1 MALTALGLTQADS
14 RIYTVLVAHPQSTSS
29 ELADACG
36 VSPVAAG
43 RVLGRLT
50 RMGLARK
57 ISERPVRYLAVTPDV
72 AISDLINRRE
82 AELNRART
90 VVHEL
95 MDTHR
100 EASGILHPD
109 MAVDV
114 LTDRDDISAMAR
126 RIQADARVQVRG
138 FDRPPY
144 IDRPGSNLGVQVE
157 RQRRGVRHRVVYDRA
172 AVALRGRLEQDIMPS
187 ARAGEQ
193 ARVRPELPLKL
204 ILCDDRMGIIP
215 FSIAPRGE
223 AAAYAIYGSSLLA
236 ALSALF
242 EAEWDR
248 AVPLSD
254 LVSQRGDEDASAR
267 PSHDDEPDD
276 DTRNLLTLLAAGLT
290 DDAIAR
296 SLGWS
301 SRTTQRRLQRLMTT
315 LGASTRFQAG
325 LLATRRG
332 WA

>member
-1 MALTALGLTQADS
+1 MALTAVGLTQADS
-14 RIYTVLVAHPQSTSS
+14 RIYTALVGHPRSTPT

-57 ISERPVRYLAVTPDV
+57 IADRPVRYLAVTPDV

-82 AELNRART
+82 AELNQART

-100 EASGILHPD
+100 EASRILHPD
-109 MAVDV
+109 LAADV

-126 RIQADARVQVRG
+126 RIQADAQVQIRA

-144 IDRPGSNLGVQVE
+144 VDRPGSNLGVQVE

-172 AVALRGRLEQDIMPS
+172 AVAWQGRLEHDIVPS
-187 ARAGEQ
+187 VRAGER
-193 ARVRPELPLKL
+193 ARVRPQLPLKL

-223 AAAYAIYGSSLLA
+223 AAAYVIHGSSLMA
-236 ALSALF
+236 ALAALF

-254 LVSQRGDEDASAR
+254 LVPHRGGEASAGPTR
-267 PSHDDEPDD
+267 DEEPDEE
-276 DTRNLLTLLAAGLT
+276 TRNLLTLLAAGLT

-301 SRTTQRRLQRLMTT
+301 SRTTQRRLPRLMTT

>member
-14 RIYTVLVAHPQSTSS
+14 RIYAVLVGHPRSTSA

-36 VSPVAAG
+36 ISPVAAG
-43 RVLGRLT
+43 RALGRLT
-50 RMGLARK
+50 RMGLVRK
-57 ISERPVRYLAVTPDV
+57 ISERPARHLAITPDV

-90 VVHEL
+90 VAHEL

-100 EASGILHPD
+100 EANRILHPD
-109 MAVDV
+109 TAVDV
-114 LTDRDDISAMAR
+114 LTNRDDISAMAR
-126 RIQADARVQVRG
+126 RIQVDAQIQVRA

-144 IDRPGSNLGVQVE
+144 IDRPGSNLAAQIE

-172 AVALRGRLEQDIMPS
+172 AVALRGRLEEDIMPS

-223 AAAYAIYGSSLLA
+223 AAAYVIYGSSLLA

-254 LVSQRGDEDASAR
+254 VVSQRGDEDAPPA
-267 PSHDDEPDD
+267 PDGEPDE
-276 DTRNLLTLLAAGLT
+276 DTCNLLTLLAAGLT

-301 SRTTQRRLQRLMTT
+301 TRTTQRRLQRLMIT